1 MSESYV
7 TKGSNTRVTDK
18 VHKKESIKGK
28 ESTSSLAWGNSKPSH
43 SHGVKTKSISF
54 DDLAKHFHMPINDAA
69 KELGICATVLKEL
82 CRRRGIQR
90 WPHRKLKALDRLIEK
105 YEREQSSALD
115 QSFYQNEI
123 ESLRQ
128 KKESILRHYK
138 RRSPSDMGGHNPEQ
152 PYSSPMMVQKSGP
165 PYGIESVPTGT
176 GMPHHQPY
184 VGGAHPE
191 HGIYEYNMYERGDPK
206 YPSGWHYRQPP
217 GPMQMR
223 QMDYY
228 TTTSNHTPHHPQVM
242 SVPGNIG
249 AQPARPT
256 HPSGGMNGPSSME
269 HHHSNNHSSSVYGSQ
284 GRELYQGATGSGG
297 GQYVPYAGHSHPPH
311 MYMYGGAGQA
321 APGGGSYQ
329 YPSGPYNSYVYE
341 GDQNPYSGYSYAR
354 PEPANGGKVVAGSV
368 HERSLSWKDY
378 QEDAAAGVG
387 DSGTRRIHKRRDSKK
402 GVAENRHARK
412 KTVPAR
418 TTTIDSRKAMTIAA
432 EKSGAE
438 AVAIVPSAPTTAP
451 TAAPTAAA
459 GHVMNE
465 GKDSKAKVGSRYGT
479 ERVIESQLAPI
490 KAEIVDLK
498 DASKDSNRTT
508 SNESNATS
516 DGGVPTLVEGLKRKV
531 QEGVDESLTG
541 MKEAPTMKKG
551 KSDGSDPASPSQ
563 TGEEESRDLDGT
575 DDDKAET
582 SALPG
587 QTDFHKL
594 LASLQVTIWT
604 LDKNIKCTSR
614 HGPEVMAFHG
624 HIPKVGD
631 NIIEQVERNSTEGTQ
646 WKKLE
651 PYMQARSGKR
661 VERTFLHDGK
671 RFLQIFSPLGSER
684 SMPMFPT
691 SIMCVEI
698 AG

>member
-18 VHKKESIKGK
+18 VHKKESVKGK
-28 ESTSSLAWGNSKPSH
+28 ESTGSLAWGNSKPSH

-138 RRSPSDMGGHNPEQ
+138 RRSPSEMGGHNPEQ
-152 PYSSPMMVQKSGP
+152 RYSSPMMVQKSGP
-165 PYGIESVPTGT
+165 PYGIEAVPTGT
-176 GMPHHQPY
+176 GMPHHQPCM
-184 VGGAHPE
+184 GGAHPE
-191 HGIYEYNMYERGDPK
+191 HGIYEYNMYERGDQK
-206 YPSGWHYRQPP
+206 YPSGGWHYGQPP
-217 GPMQMR
+217 GPMQVR

-228 TTTSNHTPHHPQVM
+228 ATTSNQTPHHPQVI
-242 SVPGNIG
+242 SVPGNMG
-249 AQPARPT
+249 AQPARPR
-256 HPSGGMNGPSSME
+256 HPSGPASME
-269 HHHSNNHSSSVYGSQ
+269 HHHSNNHSSSVYGPQ
-284 GRELYQGATGSGG
+284 GREVYQGAAGGGSG
-297 GQYVPYAGHSHPPH
+297 QYLPYGGHSHPPH
-311 MYMYGGAGQA
+311 VYMYGGSGQA
-321 APGGGSYQ
+321 APGAGSYQ

-341 GDQNPYSGYSYAR
+341 GEQNPYSGYSYAR
-354 PEPANGGKVVAGSV
+354 AEPASGGKAVVGSA
-368 HERSLSWKDY
+368 HERSLSWKDH
-378 QEDAAAGVG
+378 QEEAAAEVG
-387 DSGTRRIHKRRDSKK
+387 DNGARRIHKRRDSKK
-402 GVAENRHARK
+402 GAADNRLARK
-412 KTVPAR
+412 KAVPAR

-432 EKSGAE
+432 EKSGAD
-438 AVAIVPSAPTTAP
+438 AVAIVPSAPT
-451 TAAPTAAA
+451 AAPTVAA
-459 GHVMNE
+459 GHGLNE
-465 GKDSKAKVGSRYGT
+465 GNDSKAKVGSRFGTDPAT
-479 ERVIESQLAPI
+479 ERQLAPI
-490 KAEIVDLK
+490 KAEIMDLK
-498 DASKDSNRTT
+498 NASKESNRTT

-516 DGGVPTLVEGLKRKV
+516 DGGVPTHVEDLKRKV
-531 QEGVDESLTG
+531 QEEDVDESSMG
-541 MKEAPTMKKG
+541 MKDAPTMKKG
-551 KSDGSDPASPSQ
+551 KSVGSDPASPSQ
-563 TGEEESRDLDGT
+563 AGEESRALDGA

-582 SALPG
+582 SALSG
-587 QTDFHKL
+587 QADFHKL

-614 HGPEVMAFHG
+614 DGPEVVAFHG

-646 WKKLE
+646 WKMLE

-671 RFLQIFSPLGSER
+671 KFLQIFSPVGSER
-684 SMPMFPT
+684 SMPMFTT